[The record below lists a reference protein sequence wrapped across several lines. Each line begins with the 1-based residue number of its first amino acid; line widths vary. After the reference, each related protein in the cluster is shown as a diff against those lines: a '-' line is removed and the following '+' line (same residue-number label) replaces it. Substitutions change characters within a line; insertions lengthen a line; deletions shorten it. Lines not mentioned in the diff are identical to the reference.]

1 MRLPQWLNAR
11 EELERRVNVRI
22 NENNSKVNRGRRL
35 LIVTAISHA
44 KDALI
49 IRTDGFLEIRLV
61 NELVASVHNV
71 RNVQRGSL

>member
-49 IRTDGFLEIRLV
+49 IRTDGFLG
-61 NELVASVHNV
+61 NSV
-71 RNVQRGSL
+71 G